1 MCFVS
6 GGKVIRLGVGVLE
19 GIAKLAASIGCI
31 GIVVVVVVTTR
42 SRTPLEFLNPFQPKH
57 IQAMKLPSM
66 NNTTNIPKEM
76 PGKLSVRRLS
86 GLSSSTSGWGKL
98 RKHGRERLGNRSTFP
113 PRSCWSSRYLKEGQK
128 ETKKPL
134 IESGLFT
141 LSGDESAKSYIRRRV
156 ARLYLT
162 PRSSSQEPAEWMSRD
177 QVLALLLK

>member
-1 MCFVS
+1 M
-6 GGKVIRLGVGVLE
+6 IRLGVGVLE

-86 GLSSSTSGWGKL
+86 GLSNSTSGV
-98 RKHGRERLGNRSTFP
+98 RETYKAWKGEVGEP
-113 PRSCWSSRYLKEGQK
+113 
-128 ETKKPL
+128 
-134 IESGLFT
+134 IHM
-141 LSGDESAKSYIRRRV
+141 
-156 ARLYLT
+156 
-162 PRSSSQEPAEWMSRD
+162 PAEELMVVEPQRRSERN
-177 QVLALLLK
+177 